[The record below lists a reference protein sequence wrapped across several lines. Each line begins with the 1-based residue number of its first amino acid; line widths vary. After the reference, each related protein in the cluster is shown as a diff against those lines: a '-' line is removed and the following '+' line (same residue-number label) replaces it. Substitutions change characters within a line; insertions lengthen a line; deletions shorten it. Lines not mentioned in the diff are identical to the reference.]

1 MDPETL
7 LLYFQSVAQSGK
19 LTQTKALAR
28 RLSQLK
34 CDLTRENNRL
44 EATSDKATRIDIK
57 DHLKSMPSVVFQ
69 MCYECDSVWDN
80 TLIIS
85 DQNGTNFKSFMF
97 NLGTKPNWEDIVFIE
112 EI

>member
-1 MDPETL
+1 MKICPYCE
-7 LLYFQSVAQSGK
+7 QSNVA
-19 LTQTKALAR
+19 R
-28 RLSQLK
+28 VR
-34 CDLTRENNRL
+34 
-44 EATSDKATRIDIK
+44 
-57 DHLKSMPSVVFQ
+57 LKSMPSVVFQ